1 MNSKKIV
8 SFLQLMVSGLVLY
21 LASCVIYAPSAHA
34 SSIPGCDN
42 GNAPVAS
49 GAWNRSEDRAAC
61 YLQHKRACPQGALW
75 MNTSENR
82 TVRINQELTSMHQE
96 VIKNYSDRKSVV

>member
-1 MNSKKIV
+1 MNSKKNV
-8 SFLQLMVSGLVLY
+8 SFLQLMASGLVLY

-34 SSIPGCDN
+34 SSIPGCDD

-75 MNTSENR
+75 MNTS
-82 TVRINQELTSMHQE
+82 TSTAGWGRE
-96 VIKNYSDRKSVV
+96 RVAITRRR